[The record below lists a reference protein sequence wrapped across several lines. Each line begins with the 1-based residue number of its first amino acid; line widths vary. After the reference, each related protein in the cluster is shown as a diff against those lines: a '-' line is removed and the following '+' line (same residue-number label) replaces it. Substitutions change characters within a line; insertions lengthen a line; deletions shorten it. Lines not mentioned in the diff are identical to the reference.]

1 MEERRDLYEVL
12 GVSRTATAEEV
23 RKAYRQAALKHHPD
37 RNNGDP
43 EASARFKEATEAF
56 QVLSDD
62 EKRAVYDQY
71 GFAGLE
77 GGAGGGFP
85 GVDLGD
91 LFGNFQDLFSEFFGG
106 AQGGRARG
114 GGRGQQR
121 RGPDIRIAQRLT
133 MRDAAF
139 GCKREIGVRYPAPCG
154 ECHGSGA
161 EPGTQ
166 PVACSTCRGSGHV
179 SNARGFVMFTAPC
192 PTCRGEGRVIQSP
205 CKECHGSGHKEK
217 SKKIVIAFP
226 AGIDEGQILRVPG
239 QGVPGPA
246 GAGDVLVQIE
256 IEQDERFERHGIDL
270 ATRLRV
276 SLTDA
281 ILGAKVNVPALDD
294 EPLEIEVPPG
304 TNSGHVV
311 VVRGRGIPKLE
322 GKGRAARGSLHVVV
336 EVVIPAPSALSPRA
350 RELVE
355 QLRTELAAAAE
366 TPAAETPA
374 EEPTAEASSA
384 G

>member
-12 GVSRTATAEEV
+12 GVSRTATAEEI

-43 EASARFKEATEAF
+43 TAAARFKEATEAF
-56 QVLSDD
+56 QVLSDE
-62 EKRAVYDQY
+62 EKRTVYDQY

-77 GGAGGGFP
+77 GGMGGGFP
-85 GVDLGD
+85 GGVDLGD

-106 AQGGRARG
+106 APGGRRG
-114 GGRGQQR
+114 GRQQR
-121 RGPDIRIAQRLT
+121 RGPDIRIAERLT
-133 MRDAAF
+133 MREAAF
-139 GCKREIGVRYPAPCG
+139 GCKREIAVRFPAPCQ

-166 PVACSTCRGSGHV
+166 PVACTTCRGSGHV
-179 SNARGFVMFTAPC
+179 SNARGFVMFTSPC

-205 CKECHGSGHKEK
+205 CKECHGSGAKEK
-217 SKKIVIAFP
+217 SKKIVVAFP

-246 GAGDVLVQIE
+246 GPGDVLVQIE
-256 IEQDERFERHGIDL
+256 IEPDERFERHGIDL

-276 SLTDA
+276 PLTDA
-281 ILGAKVNVPALDD
+281 ILGARLAVPTLDD
-294 EPLEIEVPPG
+294 EPLEIDVPPG
-304 TNSGHVV
+304 TSTGHVV

-322 GKGRAARGSLHVVV
+322 GKGRARGALHVVV
-336 EVVIPAPSALSPRA
+336 EVMIPAPSTLSPRA

-355 QLRTELAAAAE
+355 QLRSELGTQAAADL
-366 TPAAETPA
+366 PVV
-374 EEPTAEASSA
+374 EPTAEAS
-384 G
+384 GVR

>member
-37 RNNGDP
+37 RNNGD
-43 EASARFKEATEAF
+43 ATAAARFKEATEAF

-62 EKRAVYDQY
+62 EKRTVYDQY

-77 GGAGGGFP
+77 GAAGGGFP

-106 AQGGRARG
+106 APQR
-114 GGRGQQR
+114 GGRGQGRGQR
-121 RGPDIRIAQRLT
+121 RGPDIRVAERLT
-133 MRDAAF
+133 LREAAF
-139 GCKREIGVRYPAPCG
+139 GCKREISVRYPAPCQ

-161 EPGTQ
+161 QPGTQ

-192 PTCRGEGRVIQSP
+192 PTCRGEGRVIESP
-205 CKECHGSGHKEK
+205 CKECHGSGAREK

-226 AGIDEGQILRVPG
+226 AGIDEGQVLRVPG
-239 QGVPGPA
+239 QGIPGPA

-256 IEQDERFERHGIDL
+256 IEPDERFERHGVDL

-281 ILGAKVNVPALDD
+281 ILGAKVNVPTLDD
-294 EPLEIEVPPG
+294 EPLEMDVPPG

-322 GKGRAARGSLHVVV
+322 GKGRARGALHVVI
-336 EVVIPAPSALSPRA
+336 EVAIPAPDALSPRA

-355 QLRTELAAAAE
+355 QLRAELDAQAEEAPAE
-366 TPAAETPA
+366 TSQELP
-374 EEPTAEASSA
+374 AEAS
-384 G
+384 GVG